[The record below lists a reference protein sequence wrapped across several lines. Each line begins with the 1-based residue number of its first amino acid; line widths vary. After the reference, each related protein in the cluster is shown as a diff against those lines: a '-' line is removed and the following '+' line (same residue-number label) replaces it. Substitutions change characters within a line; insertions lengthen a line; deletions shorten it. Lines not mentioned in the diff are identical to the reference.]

1 MILRWVGAVVLD
13 ARKGFRRVKGRCEM
27 HRLVDA
33 LRHHEKT
40 LHTET
45 EAA

>member
-1 MILRWVGAVVLD
+1 MILRWVGTAVLD
-13 ARKGFRRVKGRCEM
+13 ARKGFGRVKGGRGM

>member
-1 MILRWVGAVVLD
+1 MIRRWVGAEVLD
-13 ARKGFRRVKGRCEM
+13 ARKGFRRVKGHRDM

-33 LRHHEKT
+33 LRRHEKT

-45 EAA
+45 EVA